1 MTIGTRFAPRQCQ
14 TVSSTIQARTD
25 PGSMGG
31 VRSIISAGTVMLTSD
46 DGPDRSLDTSEPIVG
61 EQPMR
66 GLKAVIA
73 EDEPLLRAE
82 LRDTLL
88 RLWPELVISAEAED
102 GIQALQALAEHVPD
116 ILFLDIQMPGLS
128 GLDVA
133 KQASGRCH
141 VAFVTAYD
149 QYAVAAFEQGAVDYV
164 MKPFSAARLAT
175 TITRLKDKISSA
187 PANLEG
193 LLDRLAEIAGTR
205 KEYLRWVTASQG
217 NDLRL
222 ITVEEIVYFQADAK
236 YTMVVTATQ
245 ESLIRRT
252 IKQLLEELDPQ
263 MFWQIHR
270 GTLVNVNAI
279 AGVVRD
285 GGDRLRVKLKRRAET
300 LAVSEP
306 YYHLF
311 RQM

>member
-1 MTIGTRFAPRQCQ
+1 
-14 TVSSTIQARTD
+14 
-25 PGSMGG
+25 
-31 VRSIISAGTVMLTSD
+31 
-46 DGPDRSLDTSEPIVG
+46 
-61 EQPMR
+61 MR
-66 GLKAVIA
+66 VLKAVIA
-73 EDEPLLRAE
+73 EDEPVLRAE

-102 GIQALQALAEHVPD
+102 GIQALHALTQHAPD

-133 KQASGRCH
+133 RQASGKCH

-149 QYAVAAFEQGAVDYV
+149 KYAVAAFEQGAVDYV

-175 TITRLKDKISSA
+175 TIARLKETITSA

-193 LLDRLAEIAGTR
+193 LLRSLAETAGLR

-222 ITVEEIVYFQADAK
+222 ITVEEVIYFRADNK
-236 YTMVVTATQ
+236 YTTVVTATQ
-245 ESLIRRT
+245 ESLIRRP
-252 IKQLLEELDPQ
+252 IKQLLDELDPQ
-263 MFWQIHR
+263 TFWQIHR

-285 GGDRLRVKLKRRAET
+285 GGERLRVKLKRRSET
-300 LAVSEP
+300 LVVSEP